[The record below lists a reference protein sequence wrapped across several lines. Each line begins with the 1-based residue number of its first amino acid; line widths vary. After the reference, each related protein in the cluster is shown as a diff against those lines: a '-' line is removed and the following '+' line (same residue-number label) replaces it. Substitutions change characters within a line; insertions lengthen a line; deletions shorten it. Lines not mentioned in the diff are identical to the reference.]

1 MCEIV
6 YNILITNFTVHRCI
20 IRSNAPSNLQMQPLG
35 CIFVYALNCI
45 TFGTAIDPA
54 CGSGSL
60 LIRAIDA
67 APIPI
72 MGYGQE
78 KESTT
83 AGLAKM
89 NAVLHRKAEI
99 TIKSGNT
106 FSNPQYLDKSDNSI
120 LERFD
125 YIVANPPFSMK
136 NWRDGIAGKEYGR
149 FEGYGDTPP
158 EKNGDYAW
166 LMHIFKALKSNGKA
180 AVILPHGVLFRGNA
194 EATIREAIIKK
205 HWIKGII
212 SLPANLFYGTGIAA
226 CVLVIDKEGAA
237 NRQGIF
243 MIDASRGYVK
253 DGNKNRLRERDIYR
267 IITTFNEQITTDPKY
282 ARFVPNDEIEKKNGY
297 NLNITRYID
306 STYPEDIQDI
316 YAHIHGGIP
325 AVDIDSLSKYWNVF
339 PSLKAELLT
348 AISEK
353 YYSLNVEHE
362 NIRQTIYKNAEFSE
376 YGEKLDEAFAA
387 WKAKEYPALSS
398 LDEDVSARELIVSL
412 AEDILAEFEHLT
424 LIDKYDVYQV
434 LLAYWNEVM
443 NDDVSLIISEPDGY
457 ANARATDNIE
467 EEITQGKNKGEMK
480 VTGWEGRLI
489 PKSIVIDAFFRD
501 EKNAIEEAENV
512 VAETESQ
519 LSDLIESADEESALA
534 DVAENGKVKAKD
546 LEAKIEELTQHVET
560 EETIEL
566 ELLMDQ
572 LPMQKK
578 RLQAYL
584 VGHPLC
590 ESALTEK
597 GTVTKSSIM
606 LRLFIIRTVESMP
619 ESLQDDVKQLR
630 QALDLCGK
638 VSDYNKVVKDLNK
651 ALDEKCRTRYDR
663 LTDEE
668 ILDLLVNKKWF
679 DSIFSGI
686 AELYTAIS
694 HHLTNRIIELADRY
708 EDTLPDL
715 EKDTTEYEAKVKSH
729 LERMGFKWE

>member
-6 YNILITNFTVHRCI
+6 YNILITNFTVYRCI

-546 LEAKIEELTQHVET
+546 LEAKIEDLTQHVET

-606 LRLFIIRTVESMP
+606 LRLFIIRTVESVP

-651 ALDEKCRTRYDR
+651 ALDEKCRERYDS
-663 LTDEE
+663 LTDED

-686 AELYTAIS
+686 ADLYAAIS
-694 HHLTNRIIELADRY
+694 HRLTNRIVELAERY
-708 EDTLPDL
+708 ENTLPEL
-715 EKDTTEYEAKVKSH
+715 EKVTTEYETKVKSH
-729 LERMGFKWE
+729 LERMGFKW

>member
-1 MCEIV
+1 
-6 YNILITNFTVHRCI
+6 
-20 IRSNAPSNLQMQPLG
+20 
-35 CIFVYALNCI
+35 
-45 TFGTAIDPA
+45 
-54 CGSGSL
+54 
-60 LIRAIDA
+60 
-67 APIPI
+67 
-72 MGYGQE
+72 
-78 KESTT
+78 
-83 AGLAKM
+83 
-89 NAVLHRKAEI
+89 
-99 TIKSGNT
+99 
-106 FSNPQYLDKSDNSI
+106 
-120 LERFD
+120 
-125 YIVANPPFSMK
+125 
-136 NWRDGIAGKEYGR
+136 
-149 FEGYGDTPP
+149 
-158 EKNGDYAW
+158 
-166 LMHIFKALKSNGKA
+166 MHILKALKSNGKA

-282 ARFVPNDEIEKKNGY
+282 ARFVHNDEIEKKNGY

-306 STYPEDIQDI
+306 STDPEDIQDI

-325 AVDIDSLSKYWNVF
+325 AVDIDGLSKYWKVF
-339 PSLKAELLT
+339 PSLKSELLST
-348 AISEK
+348 ISEK

-362 NIRQTIYKNAEFSE
+362 SIRQTIYKNTEFSE

-387 WKAKEYPALSS
+387 WKAKEYPVLST

-412 AEDILAEFEHLT
+412 AEDIIAEFEHLT

-443 NDDVSLIISEPDGY
+443 NDDVSLIISESDGY

-489 PKSIVIDAFFRD
+489 PKAIVIDAFFRE

-512 VAETESQ
+512 VAETESL

-546 LEAKIEELTQHVET
+546 VEAKIEELTQHVET

-566 ELLMDQ
+566 EILMNQ

-590 ESALTEK
+590 KSALTDK
-597 GTVTKSSIM
+597 GTVNKSSIM
-606 LRLFIIRTVESMP
+606 LRLLVIRTEESIP
-619 ESLQDDVKQLR
+619 ESLQDDVNQLK
-630 QALDLCGK
+630 ATLELCGK
-638 VSDYNKVVKDLNK
+638 VSDYNKVVKELNK
-651 ALDEKCRTRYDR
+651 ALDEKCRARYEKF
-663 LTDEE
+663 TDNE

-679 DSIFSGI
+679 DSIFAGI
-686 AELYTAIS
+686 ADLYAAIS
-694 HHLTNRIIELADRY
+694 HHLTNRIIELAERY
-708 EDTLPDL
+708 ESTLPQL
-715 EKDTTEYEAKVKSH
+715 ESDTTEYEAKVKSH
-729 LERMGFKWE
+729 LERMGFKW

>member
-1 MCEIV
+1 MTRE
-6 YNILITNFTVHRCI
+6 
-20 IRSNAPSNLQMQPLG
+20 
-35 CIFVYALNCI
+35 
-45 TFGTAIDPA
+45 
-54 CGSGSL
+54 GSGSL

-166 LMHIFKALKSNGKA
+166 LMHILKALKSNGKA

-306 STYPEDIQDI
+306 STDPEDIQDI

-325 AVDIDSLSKYWNVF
+325 AVDIDSLSKYWDVF
-339 PSLKAELLT
+339 PSLKAELLK
-348 AISEK
+348 AISDK

-387 WKAKEYPALSS
+387 WKAKEYPTLSS
-398 LDEDVSARELIVSL
+398 LDEDVSARELIISL

-434 LLAYWNEVM
+434 MLAYWNEVM

-489 PKSIVIDAFFRD
+489 PKAIVIDTFFRE

-512 VAETESQ
+512 VAETESL
-519 LSDLIESADEESALA
+519 LSDLVESADEESALA

-590 ESALTEK
+590 ESAVTEK

-606 LRLFIIRTVESMP
+606 LRLFIIRTVESVP
-619 ESLQDDVKQLR
+619 ESLQDDVNQLR

-638 VSDYNKVVKDLNK
+638 VSDYNKIVKDLNK
-651 ALDEKCRTRYDR
+651 ALDEKCRARYDS

-679 DSIFSGI
+679 DSIFAGI
-686 AELYTAIS
+686 ADLYAAIS
-694 HHLTNRIIELADRY
+694 HHLTNRIIELAERY
-708 EDTLPDL
+708 ESTLPQL
-715 EKDTTEYEAKVKSH
+715 ESDTTEYEAKVKSH
-729 LERMGFKWE
+729 LERMGFKW

>member
-1 MCEIV
+1 M
-6 YNILITNFTVHRCI
+6 
-20 IRSNAPSNLQMQPLG
+20 RSM
-35 CIFVYALNCI
+35 V
-45 TFGTAIDPA
+45 
-54 CGSGSL
+54 
-60 LIRAIDA
+60 
-67 APIPI
+67 
-72 MGYGQE
+72 
-78 KESTT
+78 
-83 AGLAKM
+83 
-89 NAVLHRKAEI
+89 
-99 TIKSGNT
+99 
-106 FSNPQYLDKSDNSI
+106 
-120 LERFD
+120 
-125 YIVANPPFSMK
+125 
-136 NWRDGIAGKEYGR
+136 
-149 FEGYGDTPP
+149 P

-166 LMHIFKALKSNGKA
+166 LMHILKALKSNGKA

-267 IITTFNEQITTDPKY
+267 IITTFNQQITTDPKY
-282 ARFVPNDEIEKKNGY
+282 ARFIPNDEIEKKNGY

-306 STYPEDIQDI
+306 STDPEDIQDI

-325 AVDIDSLSKYWNVF
+325 AVDIDGLSKYWEVF

-362 NIRQTIYKNAEFSE
+362 NIRQTIYKNAEFSD

-398 LDEDVSARELIVSL
+398 LDEDVSARELIISL

-457 ANARATDNIE
+457 ANARVTDNIE

-489 PKSIVIDAFFRD
+489 PKAIVIDTFFRE

-534 DVAENGKVKAKD
+534 DVAENGKVKTKD
-546 LEAKIEELTQHVET
+546 LEAKIEELTQYVET

-584 VGHPLC
+584 VGHPRC
-590 ESALTEK
+590 KSALTDK
-597 GTVTKSSIM
+597 GTVNKSSIM
-606 LRLFIIRTVESMP
+606 LRLLVIRTEENIP
-619 ESLQDDVKQLR
+619 ESLQDDVNQLKA
-630 QALDLCGK
+630 ALELCGMI
-638 VSDYNKVVKDLNK
+638 SDYNKVVKDLNK
-651 ALDEKCRTRYDR
+651 ALDEKCRARYDS
-663 LTDEE
+663 LTHEE
-668 ILDLLVNKKWF
+668 ILELLVNKKWF
-679 DSIFSGI
+679 DSIFFGI
-686 AELYTAIS
+686 ADLYAAIS

-708 EDTLPDL
+708 EDTLPELD
-715 EKDTTEYEAKVKSH
+715 KDTTENEAKVKSH
-729 LERMGFKWE
+729 LERMGFEW

>member
-1 MCEIV
+1 
-6 YNILITNFTVHRCI
+6 
-20 IRSNAPSNLQMQPLG
+20 
-35 CIFVYALNCI
+35 
-45 TFGTAIDPA
+45 
-54 CGSGSL
+54 
-60 LIRAIDA
+60 
-67 APIPI
+67 
-72 MGYGQE
+72 
-78 KESTT
+78 
-83 AGLAKM
+83 
-89 NAVLHRKAEI
+89 
-99 TIKSGNT
+99 
-106 FSNPQYLDKSDNSI
+106 
-120 LERFD
+120 
-125 YIVANPPFSMK
+125 VANPPFSMK

-149 FEGYGDTPP
+149 FEGYGDMPP

-166 LMHIFKALKSNGKA
+166 LMHILKALKSNGKA

-306 STYPEDIQDI
+306 STDPEDIQDI

-325 AVDIDSLSKYWNVF
+325 AVDIDGLSKYWEVF
-339 PSLKAELLT
+339 PSLKSELLT

-376 YGEKLDEAFAA
+376 YGEKLDEAFTA
-387 WKAKEYPALSS
+387 WKSKEYSVLSS

-489 PKSIVIDAFFRD
+489 PKSIVIDAFFRE
-501 EKNAIEEAENV
+501 EKNTIEEAENV

-566 ELLMDQ
+566 ELLMNQ

-590 ESALTEK
+590 KSALTDK
-597 GTVTKSSIM
+597 GTVNKSSIM
-606 LRLFIIRTVESMP
+606 LRLLVIRTEESIP
-619 ESLQDDVKQLR
+619 ESLQDDVNQLKA
-630 QALDLCGK
+630 ALELCGK
-638 VSDYNKVVKDLNK
+638 ISDYNKVVKDLNK
-651 ALDEKCRTRYDR
+651 ALDEKCRARYDS
-663 LTDEE
+663 LTHEE
-668 ILDLLVNKKWF
+668 ILELLVNKKWF
-679 DSIFSGI
+679 DSLFLGI
-686 AELYTAIS
+686 ADLYAAIS

-708 EDTLPDL
+708 EDTLPELD
-715 EKDTTEYEAKVKSH
+715 KDTTEYEAKVKSH
-729 LERMGFKWE
+729 LERMGFEW